1 MTDLLL
7 ALVPDYGLYLI
18 AGTVFIAAMGIPLP
32 SSIIALT
39 SGGLAS
45 TGDFILV
52 EVLLSIFI
60 AYAIGDQ
67 VAYSLGNLAK
77 PEWLERMKSSRPLGS
92 FVQRSETFYD
102 KHGLLAIF
110 LSRTVISSIG
120 PYIAYFCGIKQM
132 KRMQFTAIAVTGAAA
147 WTFTYVMLGYTFA
160 GNVPQIS
167 NLVAS
172 FIMTGLAAIFV
183 LIFATKLMFAWR
195 RFETN

>member
-7 ALVPDYGLYLI
+7 ALIPDYGLYLI
-18 AGTVFIAAMGIPLP
+18 AGIVFLAAIGIPLP

-45 TGDFILV
+45 TGDFNLT
-52 EVLLSIFI
+52 EVLLSIFS
-60 AYAIGDQ
+60 AYAVGDQ
-67 VAYSLGNLAK
+67 VAYTLGNSAK
-77 PEWLERMKSSRPLGS
+77 PEWLERMKSSKFFGS
-92 FVQRSETFYD
+92 FAQRSETFYD

-132 KRMQFTAIAVTGAAA
+132 KRIQFSAIALAGAAL
-147 WTFTYVMLGYTFA
+147 WTITYVMLGYTFA

-167 NLVAS
+167 TLVAS
-172 FIMTGLAAIFV
+172 FIMTGLAAVVV
-183 LIFATKLMFAWR
+183 LIFATRLIFAWR
-195 RFETN
+195 RFETA